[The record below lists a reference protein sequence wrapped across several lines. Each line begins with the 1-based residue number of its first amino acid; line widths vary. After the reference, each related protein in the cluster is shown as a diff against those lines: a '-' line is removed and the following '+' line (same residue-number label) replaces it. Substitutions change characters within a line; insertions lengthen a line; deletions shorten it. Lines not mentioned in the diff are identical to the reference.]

1 MHRRHSADPSSLAVP
16 SPCLPLSQKAYGHI
30 VVPMPLPEHLTLS
43 SHAWRALP
51 THTCRE
57 DRHTCLST
65 KNTHHHPCMTG
76 ISLIVPRCSPLRT
89 SPPAVANTHSEDTL
103 QRSAPRPDINCDT
116 CSYSLFCSRP
126 GLNCTDDTNKL
137 KGFNSRW
144 RELG

>member
-16 SPCLPLSQKAYGHI
+16 SPCLPLSQKAYGHV

-103 QRSAPRPDINCDT
+103 QRSAPRPDIT
-116 CSYSLFCSRP
+116 VTRVVTLSFVP
-126 GLNCTDDTNKL
+126 GLDLTAQMTPTSL
-137 KGFNSRW
+137 KVLIPAGES
-144 RELG
+144 